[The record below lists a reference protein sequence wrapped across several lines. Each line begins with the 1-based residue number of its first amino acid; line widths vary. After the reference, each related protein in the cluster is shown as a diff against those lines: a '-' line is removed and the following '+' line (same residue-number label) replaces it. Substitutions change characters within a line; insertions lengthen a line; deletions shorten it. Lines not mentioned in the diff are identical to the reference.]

1 MAPRRFIVRFR
12 VGLVCAAVAIGG
24 VFTGGPLASQEVQV
38 RRVQVPS
45 IAVPRIQVPVAPGPT
60 RPAPVPLQLPV
71 MSRDQLM
78 AYTEAGDRH
87 LNYLPGQVLV
97 KFRSGAMREGRQR
110 ALSVVPSQ
118 PDADNLEWILGDI
131 ALIKNIGPI
140 DPEML
145 AQQLSGQ
152 SDVVWAEPNYLVKP
166 QYTPADPSYASRQW
180 NMTTINMPRAWDI
193 APGGSSSVIVAVV
206 DTGITAFAATTINV
220 SIWNGSAIVPYAMPA
235 GVSPDFDTSRFVSPR
250 DFTISTTNPSTI
262 VVDTDSHGTHV
273 AGTVGENANNGISV
287 AGIAFNTTIMPL
299 KACTSDWDLQLARS
313 ALGLTGF
320 LASGFG
326 GCNSAATSAAIKYAA
341 DNGAKVINYSIG
353 GSSPNLT
360 VRDALAYATSKG
372 VFIAVS
378 NGNDFEDGN
387 PVHYPSSYAPDLP
400 GVMSVA
406 ATNFLGNRAYYSSTG
421 TYTEIAAP
429 GGDARQGSVIWQA
442 SIRSSDSPYV
452 SGAFPRFDRYDERG
466 FQGTSMASPHV
477 AGVAAL
483 LIGRQ
488 LELGRTLTPAQIETI
503 LRQTAKDMGATGK
516 DNDFGY
522 GLVQPFAA
530 LFGQGIIR

>member
-12 VGLVCAAVAIGG
+12 VGLVCVAVAIGG
-24 VFTGGPLASQEVQV
+24 VFTVRPLASQDVQV

-71 MSRDQLM
+71 MSRDLVI
-78 AYTEAGDRH
+78 ALTEAADRG
-87 LNYLPGQVLV
+87 LPYVPGQVIV
-97 KFRSGAMREGRQR
+97 KFRSGAGPEGRQR
-110 ALSVVPSQ
+110 VLSMVPSQ
-118 PDADNLEWILGDI
+118 PDADGVEWILGDI
-131 ALIKNIGPI
+131 ALVKNIGPI
-140 DPEML
+140 DPEMM
-145 AQQLSGQ
+145 AQQLNAQ

-166 QYTPADPSYASRQW
+166 NFTPSDPSYANRQW
-180 NMTTINMPRAWDI
+180 NMNAINMPRAWDI

-206 DTGITAFAATTINV
+206 DTGITTFAATTTNV
-220 SIWNGSAIVPYAMPA
+220 SIWNGSAIVPYAMPV
-235 GVSPDFDTSRFVSPR
+235 GISPDFDASRFIDPR
-250 DFTISTTNPSTI
+250 DFTISTTNPPSV

-273 AGTVGENANNGISV
+273 AGTVGENTNNGV
-287 AGIAFNTTIMPL
+287 NLAGIAFKTTIMPL
-299 KACTSDWDLQLARS
+299 KACTSDWDFQLARS
-313 ALGLTGF
+313 AAGLTGF
-320 LASGFG
+320 
-326 GCNSAATSAAIKYAA
+326 AAGAGTCLSTWTAAAIKYAA
-341 DNGAKVINYSIG
+341 DHGAKVINYSIG

-360 VRDALAYATSKG
+360 VRDAMAYAVSKG
-372 VFIAVS
+372 VFIAMS

-387 PVHYPSSYAPDLP
+387 PVHYPSSYAPELA
-400 GVMSVA
+400 GAMSVA
-406 ATNFLGNRAYYSSTG
+406 STNFLGQRSYYSSTG

-442 SIRSSDSPYV
+442 TIRSSDSFYL
-452 SGAFPRFDRYDERG
+452 SGFFPRFDRYDERG

-483 LIGRQ
+483 LISRQ
-488 LELGRTLTPAQIETI
+488 LELGRTLTPAQVETI
-503 LRQTAKDMGATGK
+503 LRQTAKDIGAVGK

-522 GLVQPFAA
+522 GLVQPFVA